1 VFWRVCRQDWGGAGR
16 ERKGRVKASCARVCV
31 RVSVC
36 VVCVRVRYGFLGSSI
51 SERRER
57 SYGRGVSCVCF
68 LLSLRQVRHTAKHSF
83 TVR

>member
-1 VFWRVCRQDWGGAGR
+1 VFWRVCRQNWGGAGR
-16 ERKGRVKASCARVCV
+16 DRKRRVKASLRAGLRVCV
-31 RVSVC
+31 LC
-36 VVCVRVRYGFLGSSI
+36 ACAYGFWGASM

-57 SYGRGVSCVCF
+57 SYGWGVGCVCF